1 MISEISRRRDE
12 LRDAMVSSMME
23 LIPLGGIGPENGG
36 DGEIRKAEFIEGL
49 AREMGLDVE
58 RVDARDERVP
68 SGIRPNIIVRY
79 EGRGERDIW
88 IVSHMDVVPPGEGWS
103 SDPFKPVIKDGR
115 IYGRGTED
123 DGQAIISSLYAVK
136 ALADLG
142 VRSDYGLNLAI
153 VSDEETGSKYGIL
166 HLISEGIFSEDD
178 LILVPDAGNK
188 DGTMIEVAEKGI
200 LWIRVTVRGK
210 QAHASTP
217 EKGLNAH
224 RIGMRLAMAIDD
236 LLHSKFNEI
245 DELFDPPVSTF
256 EPTKREGSVDNVNT
270 IPGTDIFYFDCRIL
284 PKYDIDEVL
293 NSVKRIAEA
302 FEVYGADI
310 TVEEVERSEP
320 SFTDPESEIVRRIR
334 KAVKLLRGKEAKP
347 MGVGGGTCA
356 AHLRRAGLQAAVW
369 MTTEE
374 TAHQPDEYC
383 VIDNMVEDAKVMA
396 SLILDELSI

>member
-1 MISEISRRRDE
+1 MISEISRRIDE

-245 DELFDPPVSTF
+245 DELFDPPISTF
-256 EPTKREGSVDNVNT
+256 EPTKREGGVDNVNT

-396 SLILDELSI
+396 SLVLDEL

>member
-1 MISEISRRRDE
+1 MISEISRRIDE
-12 LRDAMVSSMME
+12 LRDDMVSSMME

-103 SDPFKPVIKDGR
+103 SDPFKPAIKDGR

-245 DELFDPPVSTF
+245 DELFDPPISTF

-270 IPGTDIFYFDCRIL
+270 IPGADIFYFDCRIL

-396 SLILDELSI
+396 SLVLDEL

>member
-1 MISEISRRRDE
+1 MISEISRRIDE

-23 LIPLGGIGPENGG
+23 MIPLGGIGPENGG

-245 DELFDPPVSTF
+245 DELFDPPISTF

-396 SLILDELSI
+396 SLVLDEL

>member
-1 MISEISRRRDE
+1 MISEISRRIDE
-12 LRDAMVSSMME
+12 LRDDMVSSMME

-36 DGEIRKAEFIEGL
+36 DGEIRKAEFIERL

-396 SLILDELSI
+396 SLVLDEL

>member
-1 MISEISRRRDE
+1 MIDEIARRIDE

-23 LIPLGGIGPENGG
+23 MIPLGGIGPENGG
-36 DGEIRKAEFIEGL
+36 DGEIRKAEFIEKL
-49 AREMGLDVE
+49 ARDMGLDVE

-68 SGIRPNIIVRY
+68 SGIRPNVIVRY
-79 EGRGERDIW
+79 EGRSRRNIW

-136 ALADLG
+136 TLADLKI
-142 VRSDYGLNLAI
+142 RSDYGLNLAI
-153 VSDEETGSKYGIL
+153 VSDEETGSKYGIS
-166 HLISEGIFSEDD
+166 HLISEGVFSEDD

-224 RIGMRLAMAIDD
+224 RIGMRLATAIDD
-236 LLHSKFNEI
+236 VLHSKFNEV
-245 DELFDPPVSTF
+245 DGLFDPPVSTF
-256 EPTKREGSVDNVNT
+256 EPTKREGGVDNVNT
-270 IPGTDIFYFDCRIL
+270 IPGVDIIYFDCRIL
-284 PKYDIDEVL
+284 PRYDIGEVIET
-293 NSVKRIAEA
+293 VKKIAEA
-302 FEVYGADI
+302 FEAYGVDI

-320 SFTDPESEIVRRIR
+320 SFTDPDSEIVRRIKR
-334 KAVKLLRGKEAKP
+334 AVKLLRGKEAKP
-347 MGVGGGTCA
+347 MGIGGGTCA
-356 AHLRRAGLQAAVW
+356 AYLRRAGLQAVVW

-396 SLILDELSI
+396 SLALDEL

>member
-1 MISEISRRRDE
+1 MIDEISRRIDE
-12 LRDAMVSSMME
+12 LREDMVSSMME
-23 LIPLGGIGPENGG
+23 MIPLGGIGPENGG
-36 DGEIRKAEFIEGL
+36 DGEIRKAEFIERL
-49 AREMGLDVE
+49 ARGMGLHVE
-58 RVDARDERVP
+58 RVDAEDSRVP

-79 EGRGERDIW
+79 EGRSGRNIW

-103 SDPFKPVIKDGR
+103 SDPFKPIIKEGK

-136 ALADLG
+136 ALADLK
-142 VRSDYGLNLAI
+142 VRADYGLNLAI
-153 VSDEETGSKYGIL
+153 VSDEETGSRYGIL
-166 HLISEGIFSEDD
+166 HLISEGIFSKED

-224 RIGMRLAMAIDD
+224 RIGMKLALAIDD
-236 LLHSKFNEI
+236 ALHSKFNEV

-256 EPTKREGSVDNVNT
+256 EPTKREGGVENVNT
-270 IPGTDIFYFDCRIL
+270 VPGTDIVYFDCRIL
-284 PKYDIDEVL
+284 PRYDIDEVL
-293 NSVKRIAEA
+293 ETAKKIAKA

-320 SFTDPESEIVRRIR
+320 SFTDPESEIVRRIKR
-334 KAVKLLRGKEAKP
+334 AVKLLRGKEAKP
-347 MGVGGGTCA
+347 MGIGGGTCA
-356 AHLRRAGLQAAVW
+356 AYLRRAGLRAVVW

-396 SLILDELSI
+396 SLVLDEL